1 LVTKPKQKSRS
12 AKIAEH
18 ALPEERWRAI
28 AQELRPLNRKVSSIA
43 PNYHTAKLGEVAS
56 ARIQIEFLRSVAV
69 VNSTSD
75 TTYTTQSK
83 PKRARI
89 GLALKHLTKARLALR
104 PSTKSERHYIDS
116 LKLLEADMSADA
128 THRDPASR
136 ARDTLI
142 ADLILA
148 WERWGGEI
156 GASFQDHSGTGP
168 LVRFLVASVG
178 DIFTLTQNAA
188 RHRVQK
194 FSKK

>member
-1 LVTKPKQKSRS
+1 MT
-12 AKIAEH
+12 AAFGE
-18 ALPEERWRAI
+18 
-28 AQELRPLNRKVSSIA
+28 VSS
-43 PNYHTAKLGEVAS
+43 
-56 ARIQIEFLRSVAV
+56 ARNQIEFLRSVAI

-89 GLALKHLTKARLALR
+89 SLALKHLTRARLALK
-104 PSTKSERHYIDS
+104 PSSKSERQYIDG
-116 LKLLEADMSADA
+116 LKLLEADMSAEA
-128 THRDPASR
+128 AHRDSASR
-136 ARDTLI
+136 ARDNLI

-178 DIFTLTQNAA
+178 DIFTLTETLLDIAFRNS
-188 RHRVQK
+188 QK
-194 FSKK
+194 SKSRQLLS